1 MNSAIKILLLSLPFV
16 FHTACVST
24 PLPKE
29 NKSYE
34 REFLANFDEV
44 WRASQQ
50 AVISYPLKINNM
62 EQGLIQTTPLRSH
75 VYFKPPHLA
84 QKHAGGYRYDL
95 NITLLKTAPKRT
107 KVSLQK
113 NLQVYRDFISQPENL
128 ISDGL
133 EEAAILYRIQREIE
147 IDRALVK
154 ESKKK

>member
-1 MNSAIKILLLSLPFV
+1 MNLLTKISLGFFVLSGLS
-16 FHTACVST
+16 ACVST
-24 PLPKE
+24 PLPTE
-29 NKSYE
+29 NKIYE
-34 REFLANFDEV
+34 RVFLADYDEV

-75 VYFKPPHLA
+75 VYFKPPHLS

-95 NITLLKTAPKRT
+95 SVTILKMAPKKT
-107 KVSLQK
+107 KVSLEK

-133 EEAAILYRIQREIE
+133 EETAILYRIQREIE
-147 IDRALVK
+147 MDRLLVK